1 MSELHGK
8 DRRSGEGREEEE
20 TVAVHRADSWT
31 EAVVLRGLLESA
43 GIDSPPL
50 TRTDPYPFSNPPAD
64 FPGAEILVRESQV
77 EEARTIIAEYLAS
90 AEGGE
95 QAEEQDDEEQEHKPS
110 STTEEGGKA

>member
-1 MSELHGK
+1 MSERRGK
-8 DRRSGEGREEEE
+8 DGRSGEGRVEEE

-64 FPGAEILVRESQV
+64 FPGAEILVRESQA
-77 EEARTIIAEYLAS
+77 EEARAIIAEYLAS
-90 AEGGE
+90 AERGE
-95 QAEEQDDEEQEHKPS
+95 QEEEPDEEGKPS
-110 STTEEGGKA
+110 PAAGDDGAS